1 MSSIRPTDT
10 TGSTAEAVP
19 VPTTGQLVARQLDY
33 WGRVY
38 LRTWHG
44 TLASSFLMPLLY
56 VVAIGVLLG
65 GYIDSDPA
73 QLEGASSYLAFVVP
87 GMIAGQVMTVG
98 VSETSW
104 PVMSGIKWQK
114 VYVGQIATPLTV
126 PSIVLAQLAF
136 VGFRLFV
143 AVAVFLLVLAPFG
156 VLATWWGALLA
167 VPVLILVGLAFAAV
181 CFGFTAGLDS
191 DTTLTVI
198 YRLAILP
205 MFLFSGA
212 FFPVSQLPTA
222 LEWAAKAT
230 PLWHGVS
237 LTRML
242 TTDTLA
248 GGQAL
253 VHLVY
258 LGALAAFGTWWA
270 VRRLTAKLVV

>member
-1 MSSIRPTDT
+1 MSTTRPTDT
-10 TGSTAEAVP
+10 DVAP
-19 VPTTGQLVARQLDY
+19 VPTTGELILRQLDY

-73 QLEGASSYLAFVVP
+73 QLEGAPSYLAFVVP

-126 PSIVLAQLAF
+126 PAIVLAQLAF
-136 VGFRLFV
+136 VGFRLLV

-198 YRLAILP
+198 YRIAILP

-222 LEWAAKAT
+222 MEWAAKAT

-237 LTRML
+237 LTRM
-242 TTDTLA
+242 
-248 GGQAL
+248 
-253 VHLVY
+253 
-258 LGALAAFGTWWA
+258 
-270 VRRLTAKLVV
+270 